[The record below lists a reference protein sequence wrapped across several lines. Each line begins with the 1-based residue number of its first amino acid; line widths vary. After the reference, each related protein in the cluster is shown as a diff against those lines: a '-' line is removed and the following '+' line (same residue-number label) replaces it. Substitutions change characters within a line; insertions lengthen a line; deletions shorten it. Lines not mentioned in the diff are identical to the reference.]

1 MGRVT
6 RWLRHLFA
14 PSARDRFPDASLD
27 RIAAAIG
34 HGETLHDGEV
44 VFAVEAVL
52 PAAALRADAS
62 PRQRAQEA
70 FSSLRVWDT
79 RANNG
84 VLLYLLLA
92 DHAIELV
99 ADRGFRDRVG
109 DGEWEAVCAAIEAG
123 LAGGDPAQAVVD
135 GIARLSALVAMHF
148 PAAGGGSGDELP
160 DRPVLL

>member
-1 MGRVT
+1 MSAT
-6 RWLRHLFA
+6 RWFRHLFA
-14 PSARDRFPDASLD
+14 PSASARFPEAALA
-27 RIAAAIG
+27 RIGEAIAA
-34 HGETLHDGEV
+34 GERRHDGEI
-44 VFAVEAVL
+44 VFAVEAGL
-52 PAAALRADAS
+52 PWTALVAGTAPRDRAHEVFA
-62 PRQRAQEA
+62 R
-70 FSSLRVWDT
+70 LRVWDT
-79 RANNG
+79 AANNG